1 MHVTHVSY
9 MVGQRRQAQ
18 GCTGVITKKKAMTLD
33 RGLCIR
39 EFIPNRK
46 NDSKHNTGLVHHLVD
61 LQVLL

>member
-1 MHVTHVSY
+1 MHVT
-9 MVGQRRQAQ
+9 RRRAQ
-18 GCTGVITKKKAMTLD
+18 GCTGVIAKKKAMMPD

-46 NDSKHNTGLVHHLVD
+46 IDSKHNTGLVHHLID